1 MTNYIAKGKHSKG
14 FEFTTTEHF
23 SPSAAE
29 NLRNG
34 GRSSSGIIYKRE
46 EKYVYGK
53 TCGCGQRIKPYS
65 NKDRKLP
72 ILSYKDDATCT
83 LEANEWL
90 HENKSNT
97 SGFDCEWQ
105 VFPKQ

>member
-53 TCGCGQRIKPYS
+53 TCGCG
-65 NKDRKLP
+65 
-72 ILSYKDDATCT
+72 
-83 LEANEWL
+83 
-90 HENKSNT
+90 
-97 SGFDCEWQ
+97 
-105 VFPKQ
+105 

>member
-46 EKYVYGK
+46 EKYFSLK
-53 TCGCGQRIKPYS
+53 KPFKVRES
-65 NKDRKLP
+65 NRFSMENAAYFSSTHGFKF
-72 ILSYKDDATCT
+72 ST
-83 LEANEWL
+83 NEWL